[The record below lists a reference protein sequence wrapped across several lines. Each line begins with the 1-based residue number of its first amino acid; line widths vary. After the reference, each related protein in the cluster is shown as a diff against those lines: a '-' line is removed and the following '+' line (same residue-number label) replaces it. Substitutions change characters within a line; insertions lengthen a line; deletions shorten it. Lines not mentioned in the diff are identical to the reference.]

1 MSLRRER
8 SCRNVL
14 LLLPCGAG
22 CLGNP
27 STGQLRAAELCL
39 RSVGLLFFPCL
50 YLCPQG
56 LLEPVHPFEPR
67 APLAAQAGVPGQL
80 ARAGANWSDTKHL
93 GNNNKEKKKSVLA
106 VPAEG
111 VLPAEGLGLGF
122 ELPPPSPVLS

>member
-8 SCRNVL
+8 NCRNVL

-39 RSVGLLFFPCL
+39 RLVGLLFFPCL

-67 APLAAQAGVPGQL
+67 APLAAQAEEFLVSWQ
-80 ARAGANWSDTKHL
+80 
-93 GNNNKEKKKSVLA
+93 
-106 VPAEG
+106 
-111 VLPAEGLGLGF
+111 GLGQTGAIQNT
-122 ELPPPSPVLS
+122 

>member
-8 SCRNVL
+8 NCRNVL

-67 APLAAQAGVPGQL
+67 APLAAQAEEFLVSWQ
-80 ARAGANWSDTKHL
+80 
-93 GNNNKEKKKSVLA
+93 
-106 VPAEG
+106 
-111 VLPAEGLGLGF
+111 GLGQTGAIQNT
-122 ELPPPSPVLS
+122 